1 MFIDSHCHL
10 NHEHFEGD
18 MAAALARARAAGVGK
33 MIVVG
38 FDVESSMAALKLA
51 EKHTELFAAVA
62 VHPHDAKSYN
72 SGVESMLREM
82 ASNQRVVAVGEI
94 GLDFHYNFST
104 PDQQQKAFES
114 QLALARELGLP
125 VIIHCREA
133 YPETLDVL
141 DSGLRRELSGV
152 MHCWAEAPSDAERA
166 LTLGMYLGFGGIITF
181 NNADSTRDTLLST
194 PLNRVLLETDAPY
207 LAPVPYRGKRNEPAY
222 VPIIA
227 AHAAKVTG
235 HDLRTIES
243 DTTENTLRLFPRMQ
257 EASLTGSTGF

>member
-1 MFIDSHCHL
+1 MRLIDTHCHL

-82 ASNQRVVAVGEI
+82 ASDFFRDLSPREAQTRVFRRLLGVARRVRKPVIVHCRDAHAEVLAILADERVGE
-94 GLDFHYNFST
+94 
-104 PDQQQKAFES
+104 
-114 QLALARELGLP
+114 
-125 VIIHCREA
+125 V
-133 YPETLDVL
+133 
-141 DSGLRRELSGV
+141 SGV
-152 MHCWAEAPSDAERA
+152 MHCWAGASSDAERA

-227 AHAAKVTG
+227 EHAAKVIG

-243 DTTENTLRLFPRMQ
+243 ATTENTLHLFSRMQ
-257 EASLTGSTGF
+257 EVS